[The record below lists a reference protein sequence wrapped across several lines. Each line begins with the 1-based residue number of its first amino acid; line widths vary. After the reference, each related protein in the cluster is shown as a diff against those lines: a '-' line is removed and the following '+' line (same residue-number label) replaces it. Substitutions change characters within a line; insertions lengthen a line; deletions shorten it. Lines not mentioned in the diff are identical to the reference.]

1 MINNENLDKLIEF
14 VKSMKEDEIE
24 DLELALMEELKQ
36 ANKKKESPFDV
47 ENAENAYYNS
57 SKYVYSYDGYWDRNE
72 LYEYVPCKDKSIVE
86 QRQKKHH
93 LNDLLERFAYEND
106 ANVTD
111 EMWKDEYLKYGIRR
125 DYHNDSYYIETV
137 ITVSDLFSTYFT
149 SEKIARMAINEV
161 VIPFMEGSNETCD

>member
-14 VKSMKEDEIE
+14 VKSMKEYKIE
-24 DLELALMEELKQ
+24 DLEEALEEELKQ
-36 ANKKKESPFDV
+36 ANGKNENPFDV
-47 ENAENAYYNS
+47 KDTEKAYYNYL
-57 SKYVYSYDGYWDRNE
+57 KYRNECSEYWDDKDV
-72 LYEYVPCKDKSIVE
+72 YEYVPCKSEKIVND
-86 QRQKKHH
+86 RQKRHH
-93 LNDLLERFAYEND
+93 LSDLLEKFAYENN

-111 EMWKDEYLKYGIRR
+111 KMWKDEYLKYGIRR

-161 VIPFMEGSNETCD
+161 VIPFMEGSNE